1 MCSYS
6 HYLYSISHPSRHGV
20 PTFDLSGDKTIKIE
34 ASIRSLSAP
43 KQLAVERVIV
53 KVFQFL
59 HLNVAITDRIRS
71 LFSTKLHRMGQS
83 LQSLSGSRGK
93 CKQLEK
99 WKQTNWVIELRKD
112 EMVSKKR
119 QSESPAESKI
129 KLAKLENE
137 LKESKAQ
144 LRDAT
149 NQIHF
154 LEQSTKELSCA
165 LAESGS
171 SRTKRKRKKR
181 WSEYSKRYKRKRK
194 KTIATHVCST
204 LKFLEDD
211 CFAVENVLLTNKETR
226 EVISIKDGKTI
237 GETNEKVPE
246 NETTKRTLFIK
257 DKYNL
262 SIKHI
267 TNWRW

>member
-1 MCSYS
+1 M
-6 HYLYSISHPSRHGV
+6 

-43 KQLAVERVIV
+43 KQLAVKRVIV

-171 SRTKRKRKKR
+171 SRTKRKRKNAGLNIQNGISAKEKR
-181 WSEYSKRYKRKRK
+181 Q
-194 KTIATHVCST
+194 
-204 LKFLEDD
+204 
-211 CFAVENVLLTNKETR
+211 LLLMR
-226 EVISIKDGKTI
+226 V
-237 GETNEKVPE
+237 V
-246 NETTKRTLFIK
+246 
-257 DKYNL
+257 
-262 SIKHI
+262 H
-267 TNWRW
+267 